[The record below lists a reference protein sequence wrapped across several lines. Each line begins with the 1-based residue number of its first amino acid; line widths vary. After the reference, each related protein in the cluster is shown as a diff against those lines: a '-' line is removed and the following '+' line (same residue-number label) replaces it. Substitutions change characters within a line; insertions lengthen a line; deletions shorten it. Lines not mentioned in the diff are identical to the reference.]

1 MKIVDEK
8 LTIDDLKQEDFID
21 RRQKDHPMSFQHKD
35 LASGRWGRLPFLEQM
50 ANIGS
55 EVERALNWQA
65 KGNVAY
71 SQKAFERAL
80 ELVDL
85 TLDSA
90 TGMARLKEL
99 ARLRE
104 AVADYFAGANQF
116 KSTEAS
122 WRRYFLPFAFA
133 ARSHH

>member
-1 MKIVDEK
+1 
-8 LTIDDLKQEDFID
+8 
-21 RRQKDHPMSFQHKD
+21 MSYQHKD
-35 LASGRWGRLPFLEQM
+35 LAAGRWKELSFLEQM

-65 KGNVAY
+65 KHNIVY

-85 TLDSA
+85 TMESV
-90 TGMARLKEL
+90 TGIARLKEI

-104 AVADYFAGANQF
+104 AIVDFFVGSNQF
-116 KSTEAS
+116 RSSETS
-122 WRRYFLPFAFA
+122 WRRYFSPFVYAL
-133 ARSHH
+133 RSRH